1 MNIDLKERYLVI
13 KILFKSIIR
22 EIEEMLPP
30 LWGFQLL

>member
-1 MNIDLKERYLVI
+1 MNIDLKERYLV
-13 KILFKSIIR
+13 KIVFKSIIR